1 MVPILHCVKG
11 FHPLNSQGGNDFCP
25 LLISLRSIKSPLEV
39 FCDCRPANL
48 IDQEPKAFSRQ
59 SSPQSQKIF
68 CSLNTINPEETETAF
83 GQTSPAKYL
92 LQRSRPPLYINPSDC
107 GIRISVRSRPC
118 DISATSHSTLRH
130 PHSFMPFGLRM
141 CLPLRVQHP
150 PYPLSFYCGF
160 SDFPPHFR
168 IGILREYTL
177 RASLLFRRATPRP
190 SFLEPVSRC
199 LVALS
204 SHKKRSHRY
213 CTIQS
218 VE

>member
-1 MVPILHCVKG
+1 MPKG
-11 FHPLNSQGGNDFCP
+11 FTLWTPPGGNDFCP

-48 IDQEPKAFSRQ
+48 IDQEPHSKSQ
-59 SSPQSQKIF
+59 SIKSPITKDILLSSSSIQRKRKRLLGRLLPQNIF
-68 CSLNTINPEETETAF
+68 CKEVSPRVHQSVGLRYPYF
-83 GQTSPAKYL
+83 GS
-92 LQRSRPPLYINPSDC
+92 SRL
-107 GIRISVRSRPC
+107 C

-130 PHSFMPFGLRM
+130 PHSFIPFGLRM

-190 SFLEPVSRC
+190 IFLEPVSRC

-204 SHKKRSHRY
+204 SHKKRSHKY
-213 CTIQS
+213 CTTQ
-218 VE
+218 V